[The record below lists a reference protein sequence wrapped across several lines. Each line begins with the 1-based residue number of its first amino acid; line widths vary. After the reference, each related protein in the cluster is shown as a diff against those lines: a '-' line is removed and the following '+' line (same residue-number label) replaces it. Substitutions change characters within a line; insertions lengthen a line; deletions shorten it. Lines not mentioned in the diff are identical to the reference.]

1 MVGSDQSWHLCV
13 LYCLSYIS
21 PFRPRKYLAEKKVDE
36 FGDIDRNVY
45 YRWRL
50 FLILLWYFFPVVQIK
65 SFRSCQI
72 FFDTLL
78 NLFANIIEANSF
90 NIDLIMIVF
99 LSYIILLLTN
109 RIGPQKLQCTCDV
122 SICCNCELDDLNP

>member
-1 MVGSDQSWHLCV
+1 M
-13 LYCLSYIS
+13 
-21 PFRPRKYLAEKKVDE
+21 
-36 FGDIDRNVY
+36 
-45 YRWRL
+45 
-50 FLILLWYFFPVVQIK
+50 VQIK

-109 RIGPQKLQCTCDV
+109 RIGPQKLQCTDAMGV
-122 SICCNCELDDLNP
+122 FVAIAS